1 MSYFWLCASF
11 NFYLI
16 GLNSKYLPGDV
27 FDNVIAISVTDV
39 VSNLAAGF
47 ILGKINL
54 RYSICFVSIITFVGG
69 LLIASAPQTT
79 QMMPFFIILIRTGAN
94 GLFAICYVATASMF
108 PTLFS
113 ASAFGICN
121 VAARTFTIFAPQV
134 AEMAAPY
141 PMMIL
146 SLLSIFASVLA
157 F

>member
-1 MSYFWLCASF
+1 MIALNAS
-11 NFYLI
+11 
-16 GLNSKYLPGDV
+16 
-27 FDNVIAISVTDV
+27 DV

-47 ILGKINL
+47 ILGKTNL
-54 RYSICFVSIITFVGG
+54 RYGICFTSIITLGGG
-69 LLIASAPQTT
+69 LLIACAPQTT
-79 QMMPFFIILIRTGAN
+79 QMMPFFLILTRTGSN

-121 VAARTFTIFAPQV
+121 ITARIFTIFAPQV

-146 SLLSIFASVLA
+146 SLLSAFASVLA